1 MTKMVVEKVESIKK
15 EGKAIRDHLKSRESI
30 MKNDEAIYFS
40 TFSKEIV
47 HYQTLIEKEKEVV
60 LKKFK

>member
-15 EGKAIRDHLKSRESI
+15 EGKAIKDHLKSRESI

-40 TFSKEIV
+40 TFSK
-47 HYQTLIEKEKEVV
+47 
-60 LKKFK
+60 